1 MEEPNVPTPP
11 IPPGQ
16 DEFQDGTDEALTVS
30 TDDPSA
36 DYEVTLPEPPLAEEE
51 QAPLAEGKKKKRKKS
66 ALRDWTEALLF
77 AFIGV
82 LILKAFIFEP
92 FAIPSDS
99 MDATLVAGDYIVVNK
114 LAYGARLPMTPLSI
128 PFSHQ
133 TIDGMPAYVEWIQI
147 PYTRI
152 PGYADISYNDVVVF
166 NFPAEDLFP
175 MNGDTTRY
183 PIDHRTHF
191 IKRLV
196 GLPGDTL
203 QIIDREVF
211 VNNVRLE
218 LPEKVIFNYIVK
230 LDSTRRDSIH
240 LEKLGML
247 RESQQGKY
255 LLYTLSLLPAQADSI
270 RLLRQVISVEPELS
284 RAGLYDE
291 QLFPHSEKFPWNLDN
306 YGKIVI
312 PKKGMTVKL
321 TVDSLPL
328 YERVIVSYEHNRIDI
343 KGDSIFING
352 KLADSYTFKMNYYFM
367 MGDNRHYSMDS
378 RYWGFVPEDHIVGR
392 ASMILFS
399 YDKKNGH
406 MRWDRSFES
415 IH

>member
-1 MEEPNVPTPP
+1 MEEPNVPAPP
-11 IPPGQ
+11 IPSGK
-16 DEFQDGTDEALTVS
+16 DEFQDGTDEALTVF

-36 DYEVTLPEPPLAEEE
+36 DYEVALPEPISIEEE
-51 QAPLAEGKKKKRKKS
+51 KAPLAARKKKKRKKS

-133 TIDGMPAYVEWIQI
+133 TIDGMPAYVEWIKI

-211 VNNVRLE
+211 VNKVQLA
-218 LPEKVIFNYIVK
+218 LPEKVIFNYVIK
-230 LDSTRRDSIH
+230 MDSTRRDSIH

-255 LLYTLSLLPAQADSI
+255 LLYTVSLLPAQADSI

-328 YERVIVSYEHNRIDI
+328 YERVIVSYEHNRIDV
-343 KGDSIFING
+343 KGDSIFLNG
-352 KLADSYTFKMNYYFM
+352 KPANSYTFKMNYYFV

-399 YDKKNGH
+399 YDKKNAK
-406 MRWDRSFES
+406 MRWGRSFES